1 MNHTRNGMSPEDFK
15 QIVALFAWLKM
26 VRDKKSARMETVEP
40 LNELN
45 SNADEVQE
53 DLEKNL

>member
-1 MNHTRNGMSPEDFK
+1 MNHARNEMTPEDFK
-15 QIVALFAWLKM
+15 QIVALFAWLRM
-26 VRDKKSARMETVEP
+26 VRNRNSARVETVEP

-45 SNADEVQE
+45 FNADEIKE

>member
-1 MNHTRNGMSPEDFK
+1 MNHARNEMTPEDFK
-15 QIVALFAWLKM
+15 QIVALFAWLRM
-26 VRDKKSARMETVEP
+26 VRNENSARVETIEP

-45 SNADEVQE
+45 SIADEVQE

>member
-1 MNHTRNGMSPEDFK
+1 MNHARNEMTPEDFK
-15 QIVALFAWLKM
+15 QIVALFAWLRM
-26 VRDKKSARMETVEP
+26 VRNKNSARVETVEP

-53 DLEKNL
+53 VLEKNL

>member
-1 MNHTRNGMSPEDFK
+1 MNHTRNEMSPEDFK

-26 VRDKKSARMETVEP
+26 VRDKKSARVETVEP